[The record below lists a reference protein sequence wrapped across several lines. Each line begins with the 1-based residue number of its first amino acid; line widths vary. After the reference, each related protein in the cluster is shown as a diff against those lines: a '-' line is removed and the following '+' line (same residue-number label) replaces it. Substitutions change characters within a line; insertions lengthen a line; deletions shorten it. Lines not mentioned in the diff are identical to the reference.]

1 MRLLRVVGRGRRPWL
16 LALLVASLYMA
27 AVPTGTARAS
37 IGGCRSDPVVILSNG
52 VVLDLSAAID
62 DTVDDVRGTTYT
74 LHAPVGT
81 GVVAVV
87 GTDGVLGLTE
97 HFVFQA
103 DQAASTYATET
114 VVRTGRGGV
123 AVTATTDVVGVDVGV
138 GAARTGTAA
147 GVSAQSLQVTL
158 AP

>member
-1 MRLLRVVGRGRRPWL
+1 MRFLYAAGRVPRPWL
-16 LALLVASLYMA
+16 LAPLVAGLCMA
-27 AVPTGTARAS
+27 AVPPGTARAS

-62 DTVDDVRGTTYT
+62 DTADDVRGTTYT

-97 HFVFQA
+97 RFVFQA

-114 VVRTGRGGV
+114 VVRTGQGGV
-123 AVTATTDVVGVDVGV
+123 AVSATTDVVGA
-138 GAARTGTAA
+138 GAGATLTGTAT
-147 GVSAQSLQVTL
+147 GVSAQPLRVTL

>member
-16 LALLVASLYMA
+16 LAPLVAGLGIA
-27 AVPTGTARAS
+27 AVPPGTARAS
-37 IGGCRSDPVVILSNG
+37 IGGCRSDPVVTLSNG
-52 VVLDLSAAID
+52 VVLDLSAAIA
-62 DTVDDVRGTTYT
+62 DTADDVRGTTYT

-81 GVVAVV
+81 WVVAVV

-97 HFVFQA
+97 RFIFQA

-114 VVRTGRGGV
+114 VVRTGQGGV
-123 AVTATTDVVGVDVGV
+123 TVSATTDVVGVDVG
-138 GAARTGTAA
+138 AAYTGTAA
-147 GVSAQSLQVTL
+147 GVSAQPLRVAL